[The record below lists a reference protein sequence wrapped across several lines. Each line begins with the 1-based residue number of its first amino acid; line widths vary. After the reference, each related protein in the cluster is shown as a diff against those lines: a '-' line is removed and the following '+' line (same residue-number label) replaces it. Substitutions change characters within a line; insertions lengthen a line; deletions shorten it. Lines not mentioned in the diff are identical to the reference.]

1 MKKTL
6 ATIFSTLFIL
16 FSVVGCGNKTNK
28 SSESYQ
34 GHPRIVTLQ
43 LAAFNDVHGNAIDS
57 ETGLGISKTAT
68 LINQLTNNKENTIL
82 ISQGDMWQGSA
93 ESNLTKGFL
102 MTEWMSQQGFVSMTL
117 GNHEF
122 DWGEERIKE
131 NAAVANFPFLGIN
144 VYNHSTNER
153 PEYCKPSVIIER
165 GGAKIGIIGA
175 AGDNYSSISAS
186 KVKDVYFKTGTELD
200 SLVKHEAKLL
210 KEQGCD
216 MVIYS
221 IHDDD
226 SAYNLELSKEYVDLV
241 LEGHTHKSYIRKDD
255 KGVYHMQGGGYN
267 KSFSYAKIEIDT
279 LNDTCKVYDAKSVYT
294 NDYAKNT
301 NVEVRTEA
309 LFEKYSEII
318 GDARK
323 PLATLEYRY
332 ESDYLRELIS
342 RLYLQEGLVE
352 WGNDYTI
359 FLGGGYLSCRSPYHL
374 GYGEVSYA
382 DIYNLFPFD
391 NNIQLC
397 SLKGS
402 DLRQR
407 FTETDNENYFVSYS
421 EFGDNTK
428 DNIDP
433 NETYYIVTDTYCS
446 DYTPNHLTVVTEY
459 HDANFYARDLV
470 ASYITN
476 GYLA

>member
-1 MKKTL
+1 MKKPL
-6 ATIFSTLFIL
+6 ATFFSTLFIL
-16 FSVVGCGNKTNK
+16 FSLSACGGNNNK
-28 SSESYQ
+28 SNESYE
-34 GHPRIVTLQ
+34 GHPRIVTVQ
-43 LAAFNDVHGNAIDS
+43 LAAFNDVHGNALDS

-68 LINQLTNNKENTIL
+68 VVNKLTNNKENTIL

-131 NAAVANFPFLGIN
+131 NVEVANFPFLGIN

-153 PEYCKPSVIIER
+153 PDYCKPSVIIER

-210 KEQGCD
+210 KDQGCD

-221 IHDDD
+221 VHDDD
-226 SAYNLELSKEYVDLV
+226 SAYNLELSKDYVDLV
-241 LEGHTHKSYIRKDD
+241 LEAHTHKSYIKKDN
-255 KGVYHMQGGGYN
+255 KGIYHMQGGGYN

-279 LNDTCKVYDAKSVYT
+279 LKNTCKVTDAKSIYT
-294 NDYAKNT
+294 NDYQKNT
-301 NVEVRTEA
+301 NPEVRTEA
-309 LFEKYSEII
+309 LFEKYSDII

-332 ESDYLRELIS
+332 DSNYLRELIA
-342 RLYLQEGLVE
+342 RLYLQVGLEE
-352 WGNDYTI
+352 WKDYSI

-402 DLRQR
+402 DLRSR

-421 EFGDNTK
+421 EYGDNYK
-428 DNIDP
+428 DNINP

-446 DYTPNHLTVVTEY
+446 DYAPNNLTVVAEY
-459 HDANFYARDLV
+459 SDANCFARDLV
-470 ASYITN
+470 ADYITN
-476 GYLA
+476 GLLA

>member
-1 MKKTL
+1 MKKRL

-16 FSVVGCGNKTNK
+16 LSVVGCANRSNK

-68 LINQLTNNKENTIL
+68 LINQITNNKENTIL

-131 NAAVANFPFLGIN
+131 NAEIANFPFLGIN

-153 PEYCKPSVIIER
+153 PEYCKPSVIVER

-210 KEQGCD
+210 KDQGCD

-226 SAYNLELSKEYVDLV
+226 SAYNLELSKDYVDLV
-241 LEGHTHKSYIRKDD
+241 LEGHTHKAYIRPDS

-267 KSFSYAKIEIDT
+267 ESFSYAKIEIDT
-279 LNDTCKVYDAKSVYT
+279 LKNSVKIKEKSTIVTLSEAKKV
-294 NDYAKNT
+294 
-301 NVEVRTEA
+301 EPEIRTES
-309 LFEKYSEII
+309 LFEKYSNII
-318 GDARK
+318 SDARK
-323 PLATLEYRY
+323 PLATLKNRY
-332 ESDYLRELIS
+332 ESDDLRQLIS
-342 RLYLQEGLVE
+342 LLYLQEGLVE
-352 WGNDYTI
+352 WGSEYNI

-402 DLRQR
+402 DLRKR
-407 FTETDNENYFVSYS
+407 FTETDNKNYFVSYS
-421 EFGDNTK
+421 DYGNDTK

-446 DYTPNHLTVVTEY
+446 DYAPNNLTVVAEY
-459 HDANFYARDLV
+459 SDASCYARDLV
-470 ASYITN
+470 ASYITE
-476 GYLA
+476 GLLA

>member
-16 FSVVGCGNKTNK
+16 FSLAGCGNSNNK
-28 SSESYQ
+28 RSESFE
-34 GHPRIVTLQ
+34 GHPRIVTVQ

-57 ETGLGISKTAT
+57 ETGLGISKTST
-68 LINQLTNNKENTIL
+68 LINKITNNKENTIL

-122 DWGEERIKE
+122 DWGEDRIKE
-131 NAAVANFPFLGIN
+131 NAEVANFPFLGIN
-144 VYNHSTNER
+144 VYNHSTNQR
-153 PEYCKPSVIIER
+153 PDYCKPSIIVER

-200 SLVKHEAKLL
+200 SLVKHEAKSL
-210 KEQGCD
+210 KDQGCD
-216 MVIYS
+216 IVIYS

-226 SAYNLELSKEYVDLV
+226 SAYNLELSKDYVDLV
-241 LEGHTHKSYIRKDD
+241 LEGHTHKSYIRKDN
-255 KGVYHMQGGGYN
+255 KGIYHMQGGGYN

-279 LNDTCKVYDAKSVYT
+279 LNNTCKVNDAKSIYT

-301 NVEVRTEA
+301 EPETRTEA
-309 LFEKYSEII
+309 IFEKYSDVI
-318 GDARK
+318 GEARE
-323 PLATLEYRY
+323 PLATLQYRY

-342 RLYLQEGLVE
+342 RLYLQEGIKE
-352 WGNDYTI
+352 WGNEYNI

-382 DIYNLFPFD
+382 DVYNLFPFD

-402 DLRQR
+402 DLRER
-407 FTETDNENYFVSYS
+407 FTETDNTNYFVSYS
-421 EFGDNTK
+421 EYGDNTK

-446 DYTPNHLTVVTEY
+446 DYVPNNLTVVAEY
-459 HDANFYARDLV
+459 SDANCYARDLV
-470 ASYITN
+470 ASYITE